1 MAVGNTIFEALGF
14 SYLGP
19 IDGHDL
25 NQLLPI
31 FRPFKK
37 IRWSHFIACGDQ
49 KGKGYVPA
57 EKAKDKGHAT
67 GKFDVLTGKQTQKS
81 LMPLLI
87 RKFSLIVY

>member
-31 FRPFKK
+31 FRTVQKRLDGPILLHVVTKK
-37 IRWSHFIACGDQ
+37 E
-49 KGKGYVPA
+49 KGMCQLKRQRIKVMLW
-57 EKAKDKGHAT
+57 K
-67 GKFDVLTGKQTQKS
+67 
-81 LMPLLI
+81 I
-87 RKFSLIVY
+87 